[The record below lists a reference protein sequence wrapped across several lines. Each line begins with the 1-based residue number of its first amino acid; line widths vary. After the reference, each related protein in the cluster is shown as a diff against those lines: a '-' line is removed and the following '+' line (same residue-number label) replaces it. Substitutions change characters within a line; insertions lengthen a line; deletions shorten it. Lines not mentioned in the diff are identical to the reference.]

1 MRSTFTAAFLFAS
14 LLAASLLGAQTAPYA
29 PVDHIFERWDKPTSP
44 GCALSVM
51 KDGHII
57 YKRGYGMADL
67 DHDVP
72 ITPSSV
78 FHVASVSK
86 QFTAASIVLLAQEG
100 KLSLDDDVRK
110 YIPELPDFHTKI
122 AIRHLIHHTSGLRDQ
137 WSLLGFAG
145 WRYSLDLITDDDVLG
160 LMARQKSLNFPPGDR
175 HVYCNTGY
183 TLLAQIVKR
192 VGGQSLREFTTTHIF
207 EPLGMKNTH
216 FRDNH
221 AEIVKNQAYGYS
233 SIAGAAFQLSIPN
246 FDTVGATSLLTT
258 VEDLARWDEN
268 FYDHRVGGAALIDQL
283 LQRGKLNSG
292 EQLDYAFGLTL
303 GTYKGLAIVDHGG
316 SDAGYRADLLRF
328 PQQHF
333 SVACLCN
340 TTIDPGSLA
349 RQVADLYLAKELKE
363 PPPAAITL
371 EKTVDLSQ
379 AHLVPRV
386 GVYWMSDGDDTR
398 RVTLDNGKLRIAAF
412 GPKTEL
418 EPLGESRFRVH
429 DSATEI
435 RFEGTRMV
443 ATPNGGKPQFFE
455 KGASF
460 RPTTAQ
466 LAEYAGRYT
475 SDEFEAVFQ
484 FQVDD
489 GDLTIHR
496 VRFKPITLD
505 PAVPDVFTSSLATV
519 RFTRDAKGK
528 VTGAIFNAGRVQN
541 LKMSRNVIA
550 K

>member
-1 MRSTFTAAFLFAS
+1 
-14 LLAASLLGAQTAPYA
+14 
-29 PVDHIFERWDKPTSP
+29 
-44 GCALSVM
+44 
-51 KDGHII
+51 
-57 YKRGYGMADL
+57 
-67 DHDVP
+67 
-72 ITPSSV
+72 
-78 FHVASVSK
+78 
-86 QFTAASIVLLAQEG
+86 
-100 KLSLDDDVRK
+100 
-110 YIPELPDFHTKI
+110 
-122 AIRHLIHHTSGLRDQ
+122 
-137 WSLLGFAG
+137 
-145 WRYSLDLITDDDVLG
+145 
-160 LMARQKSLNFPPGDR
+160 
-175 HVYCNTGY
+175 
-183 TLLAQIVKR
+183 
-192 VGGQSLREFTTTHIF
+192 
-207 EPLGMKNTH
+207 
-216 FRDNH
+216 
-221 AEIVKNQAYGYS
+221 
-233 SIAGAAFQLSIPN
+233 
-246 FDTVGATSLLTT
+246 
-258 VEDLARWDEN
+258 
-268 FYDHRVGGAALIDQL
+268 
-283 LQRGKLNSG
+283 
-292 EQLDYAFGLTL
+292 
-303 GTYKGLAIVDHGG
+303 
-316 SDAGYRADLLRF
+316 
-328 PQQHF
+328 
-333 SVACLCN
+333 VACLCN